1 MANKKPIQ
9 QSPLIVKDLQ
19 VWYTIF
25 VVTTSVV
32 HTHKVEQCPASTAKT
47 IISMGYYSGYL

>member
-19 VWYTIF
+19 VWYTIS

-32 HTHKVEQCPASTAKT
+32 HTYKVEQCLTSTAKT
-47 IISMGYYSGYL
+47 TISMGYYSDYL